1 MNFVG
6 IDIGSETHFAA
17 AVSEQGTVT
26 LKPQRIEESAE
37 GHAALLASLKHLAPI
52 ACVALEATGHYWK
65 NLAAALLANG
75 YPLVVLNPLQA
86 SRFQQENLVRT
97 KTDGIDA
104 LGLAR
109 LAQQKRPQP
118 TRLPDAA
125 TDELRELV
133 RHRDRLVQDFG
144 DRVRQLHRLVDL
156 TFPEFTRIVRTL
168 GSRLATTILLAF
180 PSGQAIA
187 TANPGQL
194 AALSYDGRHAVGPE
208 RAKALI
214 QAARNTVGAHQGEA
228 CRAQVRHICQDLDLW
243 RQRLAEID
251 REIDGLLQAHEVGRL
266 LTTIEGIGPQT
277 AARLI
282 AELDDPARFKSA
294 GALASYIGLVPALRQ
309 SGKRTGQRAGL
320 SPIGKAGLRRALW
333 MPTLGAV
340 RRSPWLKAFYDGLCA
355 RGKPAKLALI
365 AAMRKLTTAI
375 WTVARQR
382 RPWKPMPSQEAT
394 A

>member
-1 MNFVG
+1 MTFVG
-6 IDIGSETHFAA
+6 IDIGSEAHVVAA
-17 AVSEQGTVT
+17 MDEQGTIT
-26 LKPQRIEESAE
+26 LKAQRFEESAD
-37 GHAALLASLKHLAPI
+37 GHIALLALLRSLGPI
-52 ACVALEATGHYWK
+52 FCVVLEATGHYWK
-65 NLAAALLANG
+65 NLAATVLANG
-75 YPLVVLNPLQA
+75 YPLVVLNPLQSA
-86 SRFQQENLVRT
+86 RFQQENLVRT

-125 TDELRELV
+125 TEELRELV
-133 RHRDRLVQDFG
+133 RHRDRLVQDVG

-168 GSRLATTILLAF
+168 DSQLATAILQAF

-187 TANPGQL
+187 AADPGKL
-194 AALSYDGRHAVGPE
+194 AALRYDERHAVGRE
-208 RAKALI
+208 RTKALI
-214 QAARNTVGAHQGEA
+214 DAAKRTIGAHQGEVY
-228 CRAQVRHICQDLDLW
+228 RVQVRHTCQDLDLW
-243 RQRLAEID
+243 RQRLVEID
-251 REIDGLLQAHEVGRL
+251 RDIDRMLQAHEVGRL
-266 LTTIEGIGPQT
+266 LTTIEGIGSQT

-282 AELDDPARFKSA
+282 AELDDPARFKTA
-294 GALASYIGLVPALRQ
+294 GALASYIGLVPAIRQ

-320 SPIGKAGLRRALW
+320 TSVGKASLRHALW
-333 MPTLGAV
+333 MPTLVAV
-340 RRSPWLKAFYDGLCA
+340 RRSPWLKAFYDGLRA

-365 AAMRKLTTAI
+365 AAMHKLTTAI

-382 RPWKPMPSQEAT
+382 RPWTPAISQETT

>member
-6 IDIGSETHFAA
+6 IDIGGDTHFAA
-17 AVSEQGTVT
+17 AVNDQGNVT
-26 LKPQRIEESAE
+26 LKARRFEESAD
-37 GHAALLASLKHLAPI
+37 GHAALLASLKHLAPV
-52 ACVALEATGHYWK
+52 ACVVVEATGHYWK

-75 YPLVVLNPLQA
+75 YPLVVLNPLQ
-86 SRFQQENLVRT
+86 STRFQQENLVRT

-118 TRLPDAA
+118 TRLPEMA
-125 TDELRELV
+125 TEELRELV
-133 RHRDRLVQDFG
+133 RHRDRLVHDFG

-168 GSRLATTILLAF
+168 DSRLATTILLAF

-187 TANPGQL
+187 AADPGQL
-194 AALSYDGRHAVGPE
+194 AALNYDGRHTVGPE
-208 RAKALI
+208 RAAALI
-214 QAARNTVGAHQGEA
+214 QAARSTVGAHQGEA
-228 CRAQVRHICQDLDLW
+228 YRVQVRHICQDIDLW
-243 RQRLAEID
+243 RHRLADID
-251 REIDGLLQAHEVGRL
+251 HDIEGRLHAHDIGRL
-266 LTTIEGIGPQT
+266 LTSIDGIGPHT

-282 AELDDPARFKSA
+282 AELDDPARFKSP
-294 GALASYIGLVPALRQ
+294 GALASYIGLVPAIRQ

-320 SPIGKAGLRRALW
+320 TTIGKARLRHALW
-333 MPTLGAV
+333 MPTLTAV
-340 RRSPWLKAFYDGLCA
+340 RRSPWLKAFHDGLRA

-365 AAMRKLTTAI
+365 AAMHKLTTAI

-382 RPWKPMPSQEAT
+382 RPWKPTPTQEAT

>member
-6 IDIGSETHFAA
+6 IDIGGDTHFAA
-17 AVSEQGTVT
+17 AVNEQGTVT
-26 LKPQRIEESAE
+26 QKAQRFEESTD
-37 GHAALLASLKHLAPI
+37 GHAVLLASLKRLAPV
-52 ACVALEATGHYWK
+52 ACVVLEATGHYWK

-75 YPLVVLNPLQA
+75 YPLVVLNPLQSA
-86 SRFQQENLVRT
+86 RFQQENLVRT
-97 KTDGIDA
+97 KTDGVDA

-125 TDELRELV
+125 TEELRELV

-156 TFPEFTRIVRTL
+156 TFPEFTRIVHTL
-168 GSRLATTILLAF
+168 DSRLATAILLAF
-180 PSGQAIA
+180 PSGRDIA
-187 TANPGQL
+187 SADPGQL
-194 AALSYDGRHAVGPE
+194 AALSYDGRHAVGTE
-208 RAKALI
+208 RAAALI
-214 QAARNTVGAHQGEA
+214 QAAGSTVGAHQGEVY
-228 CRAQVRHICQDLDLW
+228 RVQLRHTCQDLDLW

-251 REIDGLLQAHEVGRL
+251 GDIDGRLQAHEIGRL
-266 LTTIEGIGPQT
+266 LTSIEGIGPQT

-282 AELDDPARFKSA
+282 AELDDPARFRSP
-294 GALASYIGLVPALRQ
+294 GALASYIGLVPAIRQ

-320 SPIGKAGLRRALW
+320 TSIGKAGLRHALW
-333 MPTLGAV
+333 MPALTAI

-355 RGKPAKLALI
+355 RGKPPKLAII
-365 AAMRKLTTAI
+365 AAMHKLTMAI
-375 WTVARQR
+375 WIVARQR
-382 RPWKPMPSQEAT
+382 RPWKPALAQEAT